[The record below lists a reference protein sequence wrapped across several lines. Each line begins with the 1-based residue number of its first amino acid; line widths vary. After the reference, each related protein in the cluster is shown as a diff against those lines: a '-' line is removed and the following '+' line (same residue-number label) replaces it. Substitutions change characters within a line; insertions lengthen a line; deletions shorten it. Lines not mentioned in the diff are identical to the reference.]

1 MGSVKEMASD
11 DVSLVRAGDL
21 VGCRYRLRQRLAHP
35 EIPPLPEAVER
46 QPQVDAGRAAVFGLL
61 PERRALGDGRR
72 KAFSRLTLD
81 PALRVAERE
90 ARTRKA
96 IKDRTTL
103 IIDGALSGVVDG
115 IAVLAEIDILV
126 RQDDGTYLPVIV
138 SNHRVARPSQ
148 TATMQFIPTHR
159 LGLGK
164 PLETAAKARHHTVD
178 GYRVALAYLLLA
190 DAGLASPLGA
200 VVGQDRER
208 AYLGDAAR
216 YVEALR
222 EALAKPTPHRP
233 LRLKQCASCRYWALC
248 EPELKKMDDISL
260 VFPGQKARPLRERGI
275 TTVEETIA
283 ADLGETSQIARAW
296 REGIPVLART
306 GVEPAPELRADVE
319 IDVDMEAYLDQG
331 AYLWGAFDGT
341 DYRAFATWDE
351 VGGADTDAEE
361 ENFLAFW
368 TWLQSKRAAAHA
380 GGKSFRAYCYAAGGE
395 NHWLTASA
403 RRFDSVD
410 EAEVRAFIAS
420 DEWVDV
426 FTHVRRHLVGTEGLG
441 LKVVAPVAGFTWD
454 DDDVDGERSVA
465 LRREARMGSA
475 EAREMLVRYN
485 GDDCRATAAVRHF
498 LSAGAPGAPRLSSL

>member
-1 MGSVKEMASD
+1 MASD

-103 IIDGALSGVVDG
+103 IIDGALTGVVDG

-159 LGLGK
+159 LGLGR

>member
-1 MGSVKEMASD
+1 MASD

-103 IIDGALSGVVDG
+103 IIDGALTGVVDG

-275 TTVEETIA
+275 TTVEVTIA

-498 LSAGAPGAPRLSSL
+498 LSAGAPGVPRLSSL